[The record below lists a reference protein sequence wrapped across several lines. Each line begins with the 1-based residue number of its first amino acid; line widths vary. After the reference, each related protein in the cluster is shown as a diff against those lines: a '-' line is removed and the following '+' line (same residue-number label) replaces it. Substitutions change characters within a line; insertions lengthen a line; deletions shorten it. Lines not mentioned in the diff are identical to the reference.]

1 MDREPGGVGTAVGIV
16 GLIHPKVNVPA
27 PAGQSRVTLVLAYLG
42 LMGKW
47 RQVSGRAV
55 CSVGRLLTSS
65 FHASGSSPA
74 TATGDSGG
82 CPALRFLA
90 EAPAHPAGPHL
101 WLTKE
106 HLDLK
111 NGSLG

>member
-1 MDREPGGVGTAVGIV
+1 MWEDFSPPLSTPLEA
-16 GLIHPKVNVPA
+16 A
-27 PAGQSRVTLVLAYLG
+27 
-42 LMGKW
+42 
-47 RQVSGRAV
+47 
-55 CSVGRLLTSS
+55 
-65 FHASGSSPA
+65 PA

-90 EAPAHPAGPHL
+90 EAPAHPTGPHL